1 MSVLERLQAM
11 ELLWSSISRSGDSV
25 SSPEWHKD
33 VLAAR
38 RAKVDAGEGSFISI
52 AELRGQLNRIDS

>member
-11 ELLWSSISRSGDSV
+11 ELLWNSISRSSAPV
-25 SSPEWHKD
+25 ESPAWHQD

-38 RAKVDAGEGSFISI
+38 RAKVDAGQGSFLSVS
-52 AELRGQLNRIDS
+52 ELRARLNQPRS